1 MDKQYYDIA
10 IAFKYK
16 PGMKSDNTYYAR
28 MLRFEEANQLVK
40 LLWLLHKDGLIDLQS
55 IRID

>member
-1 MDKQYYDIA
+1 MDKQYYDVA

>member
-40 LLWLLHKDGLIDLQS
+40 LLWLLHKDGFIDLQS

>member
-16 PGMKSDNTYYAR
+16 PGMKSDNTYYVR

>member
-28 MLRFEEANQLVK
+28 MLRFAEANQLVK

>member
-1 MDKQYYDIA
+1 MDKQYFDIA
-10 IAFKYK
+10 ITFKLK
-16 PGMKSDNTYYAR
+16 PGMKSDNTYYAS

-40 LLWLLHKDGLIDLQS
+40 LLWLLHKDRIIDLQS

>member
-1 MDKQYYDIA
+1 MDKEYYDVA

-16 PGMKSDNTYYAR
+16 PGMKSNNTYYAR

-40 LLWLLHKDGLIDLQS
+40 LLWLLHKDKLIDLQS

>member
-1 MDKQYYDIA
+1 MDKQYFDIA
-10 IAFKYK
+10 ITFKLK
-16 PGMKSDNTYYAR
+16 TGKKSHNTYYAL

-40 LLWLLHKDGLIDLQS
+40 LLWLLHNDKIIDLQS

>member
-16 PGMKSDNTYYAR
+16 PGMKSNNTYYAR
-28 MLRFEEANQLVK
+28 FLRYEEANQLVR

-55 IRID
+55 IKID

>member
-40 LLWLLHKDGLIDLQS
+40 LLWLLHKDRIIDLQS

>member
-10 IAFKYK
+10 VAFKCK

-40 LLWLLHKDGLIDLQS
+40 LLWLLHKDRIIDLQS

>member
-16 PGMKSDNTYYAR
+16 PGLKSDNTYYAR

-40 LLWLLHKDGLIDLQS
+40 LLWLLHKDGFIDLQS